1 MPTLLTQLSTIN
13 YQLSTVNY
21 QLSTVN
27 YQLSTMKWVYLAAG
41 IALFFKMLIMP
52 NPAAEW
58 EEFSIVESIVAD
70 SGVPNAVSG
79 IIFRNR
85 LYDTIFEVVVFTIA
99 VLGVKFLLANEKP
112 TETIYPVNT
121 SESRSLRDRPSI
133 VLARLGATIAA
144 LVSIELAIRGH
155 LSPGGGFAAGVA
167 GGTAIGLIAITSS
180 SQLMEKIYKK
190 WRAAIW
196 EKISVLIFIVLA
208 VFTLIGWEFPPGEL
222 GTLVSGGVIPILNV
236 LVAVKVA
243 LGSWAAIL
251 LFIRY
256 GGLL

>member
-1 MPTLLTQLSTIN
+1 
-13 YQLSTVNY
+13 
-21 QLSTVN
+21 
-27 YQLSTMKWVYLAAG
+27 MKWVYIVAG
-41 IALFFKMLIMP
+41 IALFIKMLMMP

-58 EEFSIVESIVAD
+58 NESIVELIVED
-70 SGVPNAVSG
+70 TGVPNAVSG

-99 VLGVKFLLANEKP
+99 VLGVGFLLANEQP
-112 TETIYPVNT
+112 TEMVHQL
-121 SESRSLRDRPSI
+121 SDRPSI
-133 VLARLGATIAA
+133 ILARLGATIAA

-180 SQLMEKIYKK
+180 SQSMEAIYQK
-190 WRAAIW
+190 WNAATW

-208 VFTLIGWEFPPGEL
+208 VVTLVGIELSPGDL
-222 GTLVSGGVIPILNV
+222 GTLISGGVIPILNI
-236 LVAVKVA
+236 LVAIKVA
-243 LGSWAAIL
+243 LGSWAVIL

-256 GGLL
+256 RGLL

>member
-1 MPTLLTQLSTIN
+1 
-13 YQLSTVNY
+13 
-21 QLSTVN
+21 
-27 YQLSTMKWVYLAAG
+27 MKWIYIAAG
-41 IALFFKMLIMP
+41 IALFIKMLIMP

-58 EEFSIVESIVAD
+58 EEVSIVKSIVED

-99 VLGVKFLLANEKP
+99 ILGVGFLLANEKP
-112 TETIYPVNT
+112 TETVYQF
-121 SESRSLRDRPSI
+121 SDRPSI

-180 SQLMEKIYKK
+180 SQWMEAIYKK
-190 WRAAIW
+190 WHAATW
-196 EKISVLIFIVLA
+196 EKVSVLIFILLA
-208 VFTLIGWEFPPGEL
+208 VLTLVGIELPQGEL
-222 GTLVSGGVIPILNV
+222 GTLFSGGVIPLLNI
-236 LVAVKVA
+236 LVAIKVA
-243 LGSWAAIL
+243 LGSWAVIL

-256 GGLL
+256 RGLL